1 MSLASLVTEGNL
13 PSIGGVKMHIRWE
26 AIILS
31 ADLEWRRAVAQIL
44 SANGMDYACA
54 SSIEDCKEIVARESV
69 GLIFWDSHLADGTF
83 QDLLHSI
90 WPLDPRVRIVV
101 VSHTD
106 DWNEDLETAR
116 MGAFGVIP
124 FPCQPTD
131 IEWVLSRAIRA
142 ERENAHSDHLLE
154 LLLHI

>member
-1 MSLASLVTEGNL
+1 MLT
-13 PSIGGVKMHIRWE
+13 RWE

-31 ADLEWRRAVAQIL
+31 TDVEWRRAVAQIL
-44 SANGMDYACA
+44 TANRIDYVCA
-54 SSIEDCKEIVARESV
+54 SSLEDCKEIVARDSV

-83 QDLLHSI
+83 RGLLHSM
-90 WPLDPRVRIVV
+90 WSLDPRVKIVV
-101 VSHTD
+101 VSHMD
-106 DWNEDLETAR
+106 DWDAHLAAAR

-142 ERENAHSDHLLE
+142 GREEAQSDLLRE
-154 LLLHI
+154 MHFQL